1 MFDGVNDEPL
11 VFTVDKRLPYSIA
24 RYMTEDTRRLFTL

>member
-1 MFDGVNDEPL
+1 MVSMMNLL

-24 RYMTEDTRRLFTL
+24 RYMIEDTRRLFTL